1 MSINGV
7 STSSYSIADQISTVC
22 TKKTED
28 DVSFAAV
35 LSEIVSDNDSADEST
50 VTSSSS
56 TKSSSEKSSS
66 YSATMSEHLHNKSD
80 KDGVANIVKTL
91 ATTSDYELISIHD
104 RPDGSFYTTYYSTG
118 QLVTSTSSASFKE
131 ISASAL
137 AGRTAIYNE
146 ETAKGTN
153 PADIFDKIVSYMNT
167 QPQSYLDAINW
178 S

>member
-7 STSSYSIADQISTVC
+7 SISSYSIADQISTFG

-28 DVSFAAV
+28 GVSFAAV
-35 LSEIVSDNDSADEST
+35 LSKSVSDNDSTDEST
-50 VTSSSS
+50 VTAFSS

-66 YSATMSEHLHNKSD
+66 YSATMSELLHNKSN
-80 KDGVANIVKTL
+80 KDEVANVVKTL
-91 ATTSDYELISIHD
+91 ATTSDDELVAIHD
-104 RPDGSFYTTYYSTG
+104 NPDGSYYLTYSSTG
-118 QLVTSTSSASFKE
+118 QPVTSASSASFKE
-131 ISASAL
+131 FSASAL

-146 ETAKGTN
+146 EIAKGTD

-167 QPQSYLDAINW
+167 QPQSYLDVINW